1 MSASRRPAVRVVV
14 ADDHPV
20 VRVGVRNILA
30 TASEFQIVG
39 ESSDGEA
46 ALRMVDELSPDLLL
60 LDLAMPKMSGIDV
73 LRAVRQIA
81 PALKTLVLA
90 GTVDRRQTL
99 DILQLGAKGIL
110 LKDVV
115 ADRLTTACRAVM
127 EGRYWL
133 GDQTVTDIVAAMS
146 DPGGLQPPDP
156 VGAALT
162 PRQLQIVKA
171 VVEGRTNRDIAEKL
185 SISEETVKRHL
196 TIIFDK
202 TGMSSRLELAMYAVK
217 HGIGDRSS

>member
-1 MSASRRPAVRVVV
+1 VSASRRPAVRVVV

-81 PALKTLVLA
+81 PELKTIVLA

-115 ADRLTTACRAVM
+115 ADRLTTAALDTAGLALSDAGPRWSS
-127 EGRYWL
+127 GR
-133 GDQTVTDIVAAMS
+133 
-146 DPGGLQPPDP
+146 
-156 VGAALT
+156 
-162 PRQLQIVKA
+162 
-171 VVEGRTNRDIAEKL
+171 
-185 SISEETVKRHL
+185 
-196 TIIFDK
+196 
-202 TGMSSRLELAMYAVK
+202 SSRRLR
-217 HGIGDRSS
+217 RSKR